1 MYLHSAFI
9 IKQTKRIKIEVRA
22 GATDCEG
29 RRPRLFA
36 DRCVPSARHG
46 AWVGEASESAQQDTF
61 ERQATHTQRRKARK
75 ADVHELEN

>member
-1 MYLHSAFI
+1 MLLLLN
-9 IKQTKRIKIEVRA
+9 KQKELKLGFEQEPQT
-22 GATDCEG
+22 EG

-36 DRCVPSARHG
+36 DRCVPSAQHG
-46 AWVGEASESAQQDTF
+46 TWVGEASESAQQDTF